1 MMLGRVVVLRPGW
14 DDSRVEHKVAQEE
27 GTL

>member
-1 MMLGRVVVLRPGW
+1 MMLGRVVVLKPGV

-27 GTL
+27 RTL